1 MTDFVLIVSI
11 VSHGKQE
18 LVTDS
23 AVRAGSFGG
32 TTLKGRGISSNSIV
46 AALGIDSVKDVV
58 YIVCQRSQEGKIRN
72 SIIKGLSNEKKHT
85 GCIFTVSAGE
95 LHRKEGFAI
104 EQGETN
110 MSQNFTHDVINV
122 IVNRGFAD
130 DVMDAARKAGA
141 GGGTVINARGTARE
155 DDERFF
161 GMHIVPE
168 KEMLI
173 IVVEHSNKEKVM
185 SAIQNLECLSEPG
198 SGIVY
203 TLPAESFEPLG
214 RK

>member
-72 SIIKGLSNEKKHT
+72 SIIQGLSNEKKHP

-95 LHRKEGFAI
+95 LHRKEGLAI

-122 IVNRGFAD
+122 IVHRGFAD
-130 DVMDAARKAGA
+130 DVMDAARQAGA
-141 GGGTVINARGTARE
+141 G
-155 DDERFF
+155 
-161 GMHIVPE
+161 
-168 KEMLI
+168 
-173 IVVEHSNKEKVM
+173 
-185 SAIQNLECLSEPG
+185 
-198 SGIVY
+198 
-203 TLPAESFEPLG
+203 
-214 RK
+214 

>member
-58 YIVCQRSQEGKIRN
+58 YIVCQRSQESKIRN
-72 SIIKGLSNEKKHT
+72 SIIQGLSSEKKHT
-85 GCIFTVSAGE
+85 GCIFTVGADSLLRKEELALEKGE
-95 LHRKEGFAI
+95 L
-104 EQGETN
+104 N
-110 MSQNFTHDVINV
+110 MNQNFTHDVINV

-173 IVVEHSNKEKVM
+173 IVVEHSNKDKVM
-185 SAIQNLECLSEPG
+185 NAIQNLECLSEPG

>member
-32 TTLKGRGISSNSIV
+32 TTLKGRGISSNYIV

-58 YIVCQRSQEGKIRN
+58 YIVCQRSQESKIRN
-72 SIIKGLSNEKKHT
+72 SIIQGLSNEKKHT
-85 GCIFTVSAGE
+85 GCIFTVGADSLLRKEELALEKGE
-95 LHRKEGFAI
+95 L
-104 EQGETN
+104 N
-110 MSQNFTHDVINV
+110 MNQNFTHDVINV

-173 IVVEHSNKEKVM
+173 IVVEHSNKDKVM
-185 SAIQNLECLSEPG
+185 NAIQNLECLSEPG

>member
-58 YIVCQRSQEGKIRN
+58 YIVCQRSQESKIRN
-72 SIIKGLSNEKKHT
+72 SIIQGLSNEKKHT
-85 GCIFTVSAGE
+85 GCIFTVGADSLLRKEELALEKGE
-95 LHRKEGFAI
+95 L
-104 EQGETN
+104 N
-110 MSQNFTHDVINV
+110 MNQNFTHDVINV

-130 DVMDAARKAGA
+130 DVLDAARKAGA

-173 IVVEHSNKEKVM
+173 IVVEHSNKDKVM
-185 SAIQNLECLSEPG
+185 NAIQNLECLSEPG